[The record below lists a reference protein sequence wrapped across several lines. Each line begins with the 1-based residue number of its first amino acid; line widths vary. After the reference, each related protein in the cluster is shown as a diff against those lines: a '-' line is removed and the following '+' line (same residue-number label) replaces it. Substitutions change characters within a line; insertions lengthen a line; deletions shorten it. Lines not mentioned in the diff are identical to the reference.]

1 MRIYI
6 LFVCCL
12 FSVLLTAQGRK
23 PKVLDLS
30 TNTTKNDNLSP
41 NPSSKKIATI
51 DLYRFI
57 SLDQDT
63 TYIDTSLTIQKEY
76 SHNYLRRD
84 TFGLLPMPN
93 DGQSYNTLQYTSA
106 TNSMFPQFGFKAKH
120 FNFIE
125 AHQVPYA
132 SVATPVTE
140 LYFKSTQQR
149 GQSVDSYITINTAP
163 NLNFSLAYRGLR
175 SVGKYINQLTS
186 AGNFRFTVSYNTQNK
201 KYFLNAHF
209 TQQDILN
216 EENGGITTI
225 EDFESENLDYK
236 NRQRLEVY
244 LTDAKSFLKGKRLF
258 IDHSYMFN
266 RKKGANNLYLNHQ
279 FNYENKFFEY
289 NQATVSSASN
299 GSEVYRFGDSFK
311 TSGINDQTRYNKM
324 YNKMGLAY
332 ENTTI
337 GKFQFFVDDFRSNY
351 YYNQIL
357 VFDNRTVPSALS
369 LNINSV
375 GGQYQYRKGKWNGD
389 FLYTRSIT
397 NQSLSNLDAKMQFDL
412 NDENQFIFQYQNINK
427 LPNNN
432 YNLHQSSYV
441 AYNWSND
448 FKNEK
453 INSLSVSALTSWLTA
468 SAQFSIL
475 KDHLY
480 FNDVTLLS
488 QKNVQTQIVAPT
500 QYAET
505 INYLSLKLSKEFKFG
520 KFAFDNTVLYQK
532 VGQAEAVLNVPEL
545 VTRNTIYFTD
555 YFFKKALFLQTGVS
569 FHYFTSYYANDYNP
583 VIAEFFVQKEKQIG
597 NYPVLDFFVNAKIQ
611 RTRIYFKVE
620 HLNSSL
626 TGNSFYSAPNN
637 PYRDMTIR
645 FGLTWNFFD

>member
-1 MRIYI
+1 MRVYCSIVLMFFSSF
-6 LFVCCL
+6 LF
-12 FSVLLTAQGRK
+12 AQNKSKRIDFNSK
-23 PKVLDLS
+23 YQSASDTIK
-30 TNTTKNDNLSP
+30 TKQPQNV
-41 NPSSKKIATI
+41 ATI
-51 DLYRFI
+51 DLYRI
-57 SLDQDT
+57 ITLDRDT
-63 TYIDTSLTIQKEY
+63 TYIDTSLTIQREY

-84 TFGLLPMPN
+84 TFGLLPFAN
-93 DGQSYNTLQYTSA
+93 DGQTYNTLSYSETY
-106 TNSMFPQFGFKAKH
+106 NPLPEFGFKAKH

-125 AHQVPYA
+125 ANQIRYA
-132 SVATPVTE
+132 SVATPISE

-289 NQATVSSASN
+289 NQATVPSASN

-500 QYAET
+500 QYSGT
-505 INYLSLKLSKEFKFG
+505 INYLSFKLSKEFKFG

-532 VGQAEAVLNVPEL
+532 VGQDEAVLNVPEL

-569 FHYFTSYYANDYNP
+569 FNYFTSYYANDYNP

>member
-1 MRIYI
+1 MRVYCSIVLMFFSSF
-6 LFVCCL
+6 LF
-12 FSVLLTAQGRK
+12 AQNKSRRLDFNSK
-23 PKVLDLS
+23 YQSASDTIKTKQPQKV
-30 TNTTKNDNLSP
+30 
-41 NPSSKKIATI
+41 ATI
-51 DLYRFI
+51 DLYRI
-57 SLDQDT
+57 ITLDRDS
-63 TYIDTSLTIQKEY
+63 TYIDTSLTIQREY
-76 SHNYLRRD
+76 SHNYLHRD
-84 TFGLLPMPN
+84 TFGLLPFAN
-93 DGQSYNTLQYTSA
+93 DGQTYNTLNYSTS
-106 TNSMFPQFGFKAKH
+106 TNNPLPEFGFKAKH

-125 AHQVPYA
+125 ANQIRYA
-132 SVATPVTE
+132 SVATPISE

-500 QYAET
+500 QYSGT
-505 INYLSLKLSKEFKFG
+505 INYLSFKLSKEFKFG

-532 VGQAEAVLNVPEL
+532 VGQDEAVLNVPEL

-569 FHYFTSYYANDYNP
+569 FNYFTSYYANDYNP

-626 TGNSFYSAPNN
+626 TGNSFYSAPKN

>member
-1 MRIYI
+1 MRVYCSIVLMFFSSF
-6 LFVCCL
+6 LFAQNKSRRL
-12 FSVLLTAQGRK
+12 DFNSKYQSVSDTIKTKQ
-23 PKVLDLS
+23 PQKV
-30 TNTTKNDNLSP
+30 
-41 NPSSKKIATI
+41 ATI
-51 DLYRFI
+51 DLYRI
-57 SLDQDT
+57 ITLDRDT
-63 TYIDTSLTIQKEY
+63 TYIDTSLTIQREY
-76 SHNYLRRD
+76 SHNYLHRD
-84 TFGLLPMPN
+84 TFGLLPFAN
-93 DGQSYNTLQYTSA
+93 DGQTYNTLYYSTTSY
-106 TNSMFPQFGFKAKH
+106 NPLPEFGFKAKH

-125 AHQVPYA
+125 ANQIRYA
-132 SVATPVTE
+132 SVATPISE

-279 FNYENKFFEY
+279 FNYDNKFFEY

-324 YNKMGLAY
+324 YNKVGLAY

-448 FKNEK
+448 YKNEK
-453 INSLSVSALTSWLTA
+453 INSLSLSALTSWLTA

-500 QYAET
+500 QYSGT
-505 INYLSLKLSKEFKFG
+505 INYLSFKLSKEFKFG

-532 VGQAEAVLNVPEL
+532 VGQDEAVLNVPEL

-583 VIAEFFVQKEKQIG
+583 IIAEFFVQKEKQIG

>member
-1 MRIYI
+1 MRVYCSIVLMFFSSF
-6 LFVCCL
+6 LFAQNKSRRL
-12 FSVLLTAQGRK
+12 DFNSKYQSVSDTIKTKQ
-23 PKVLDLS
+23 PQKV
-30 TNTTKNDNLSP
+30 
-41 NPSSKKIATI
+41 ATI
-51 DLYRFI
+51 DLYRI
-57 SLDQDT
+57 ITLDRDT
-63 TYIDTSLTIQKEY
+63 TYIDTSLTIQREY
-76 SHNYLRRD
+76 SHNYLHRD
-84 TFGLLPMPN
+84 TFGLLPFAN
-93 DGQSYNTLQYTSA
+93 DGQTYNTLYYSTTSY
-106 TNSMFPQFGFKAKH
+106 NPLPEFGFKAKH

-125 AHQVPYA
+125 ADQIRYA

-279 FNYENKFFEY
+279 FNYDNKFFEY

-324 YNKMGLAY
+324 YNKVGLAY

-448 FKNEK
+448 YKNEK
-453 INSLSVSALTSWLTA
+453 INSLSLSALTSWLTA

-500 QYAET
+500 QYSGT
-505 INYLSLKLSKEFKFG
+505 INYLSFKLSKEFKFG

-532 VGQAEAVLNVPEL
+532 VGQDEAVLNVPEL

-583 VIAEFFVQKEKQIG
+583 IIAEFFVQKEKQIG